1 MSRFTFTHNFAPVV
15 AQIGDDMQK
24 AATAT
29 ADEVATGLKLDLRS
43 RMVSAGLGTRLGN
56 TWRSRR
62 YPVGRLSLNAAAYV
76 WSNAPDIIDAFDR
89 GATIRPV
96 NGKRYL
102 AIPTENVP
110 PRRRGSGGKGLRMN
124 PEQVELEFNQDLK
137 FAKAANGRLIAFV
150 NVVGAKSQRGFRRA
164 SAARISS
171 GRQVAAVVMFIMVP
185 TVHMPK
191 KFDIDSIAEL
201 WAARVP
207 GILSDNLAAL

>member
-1 MSRFTFTHNFAPVV
+1 MRFTMTHNFAPVV
-15 AQIGDDMQK
+15 VAVSDDVAA

-29 ADEVATGLKLDLRS
+29 MDQVTVGLKQDLRLQ
-43 RMVSAGLGTRLGN
+43 VVAAGLGSRLGN
-56 TWRSRR
+56 TWRGRR
-62 YPVGRLSLNAAAYV
+62 YPVGQQSLSAAAYI

-102 AIPTENVP
+102 AVPTENVP
-110 PRRRGSGGKGLRMN
+110 LRRRGSGGKGLRMS

-137 FAKAANGRLIAFV
+137 FAKTANGRLIAFV
-150 NVVGAKSQRGFRRA
+150 NVVGAKNKRGFRRA
-164 SAARISS
+164 AAARIAS

-191 KFDIDSIAEL
+191 KFDIDS
-201 WAARVP
+201 AARVWADRVQ
-207 GILSDNLAAL
+207 GIFSDNMAA